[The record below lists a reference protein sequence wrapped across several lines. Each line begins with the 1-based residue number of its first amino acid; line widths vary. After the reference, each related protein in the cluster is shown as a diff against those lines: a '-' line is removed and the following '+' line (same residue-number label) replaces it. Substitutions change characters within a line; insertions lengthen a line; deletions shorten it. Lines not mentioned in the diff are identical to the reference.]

1 VLKKINET
9 LNIALYPFKDLQFFH
24 RDLIVEINSADGGR
38 DKKLKELSKQVRNS
52 LIHQYSIR
60 NADEIELMIKK
71 YYSFLYE
78 DRESI
83 LGKERDC
90 SIVVYKHYLETLSK
104 FSKSLISHRD
114 GKIVYK
120 HWKNHN
126 DDDFLGPYSELEKV
140 HVFYNLN
147 KVISI
152 DLLTSI
158 YFVDNDINDM
168 DQLENFYS
176 MINLADMQ
184 LDDVLVKGVSE
195 NHIHANASFNFNMS
209 WEVIMNER
217 LKDDNYKM
225 DFNGFVHKD
234 FEEEPMVYFK
244 MATILRILLA
254 SFIYEQQGCEENK
267 TFGKWI
273 QNKFQ
278 GEKIIEE
285 FFENI
290 AENRKLSRY
299 GKGYMND
306 VLDEFKKVLGLDC
319 GDRKDDLIFHIFP
332 EYAHIKTY
340 GENIFLLKSLKYMKN
355 MIHEN
360 SYNNNEDKLFCEY
373 FFHYI
378 RIKNE
383 TYQQLVQGDNIKGLT
398 FFQEYF
404 ERATS
409 SVKKVHRDKKEYY
422 KLMYRTLFQNE
433 YLKRVELRFSIQEN
447 EDSFRKNIKN
457 LLKAYLEVL
466 QEDYNINS
474 KKNVDFPRVGFVFH
488 LIKEAENSPIEKCW
502 YQYEE
507 EKEGTYRAISFKK
520 LQNKYMNQI
529 NILTKFRNE
538 IPYMSHFLLGIDA
551 ASLENNTPV
560 EVFAPVYEMARDSKY
575 DPISLK
581 DKNGRLIKNKSL
593 AFTFHAGEDFR
604 HLISGLRRIDE
615 VIEYCKFHSGDRIG
629 HATALGVNV
638 EHWASENPV
647 VLLPRGE
654 YLDNLLWMWGI
665 YTGIHNV
672 NPRINIILEQEIY
685 KISKEIFENN
695 TGISTPMLH
704 EVYQK
709 RFKEFTRKKD
719 YIEECED
726 KVDENKDKYPLFCVN
741 AKEHYRIIW
750 DADKLLHS
758 YNCTCY
764 KKKMEEPIYVKVRD
778 VDVEIMK
785 EIQNWI
791 MIQLANKGIIVEVN
805 PTSNAIIGE
814 IRNMFDN
821 HAFAIN
827 KIENK
832 ERSNVMFSIN
842 SDDPMVF
849 NTNIS
854 NEYAYLYYG
863 LLYRG
868 VCKEAA
874 LEWIEKRRVCGMETS
889 FINNKL
895 SNREYYEYLKGALG
909 ELGFDK

>member
-1 VLKKINET
+1 MLRKIDET
-9 LNIALYPFKDLQFFH
+9 LNIALYPFKNLNFFQ
-24 RDLIVEINSADGGR
+24 RDLIIDVNKAKNEKKIKIIN
-38 DKKLKELSKQVRNS
+38 ELYKQVRNS

-60 NADEIELMIKK
+60 NADEVELMIKK
-71 YYSFLYE
+71 YYDFLFE
-78 DRESI
+78 DEKSESEKYHSETAVYRHYFKI
-83 LGKERDC
+83 LSD
-90 SIVVYKHYLETLSK
+90 

-120 HWKNHN
+120 HWKNHI
-126 DDDFLGPYSELEKV
+126 DDKFLGPYSELEKV

-152 DLLTSI
+152 DILASI
-158 YFVDNDINDM
+158 YFVNNELNDM

-176 MINLADMQ
+176 MVNLADMQ
-184 LDDVLVKGVSE
+184 LDDVLVKGVAE

-209 WEVIMNER
+209 WEVIVNEK
-217 LKDDNYKM
+217 LKEEKYNM
-225 DFNGFVHKD
+225 LFNGFVNKD
-234 FEEEPMVYFK
+234 FEEEPIVYFK

-254 SFIYEQQGCEENK
+254 AFIYDFERIK
-267 TFGKWI
+267 KDITFGNWI

-278 GEKIIEE
+278 GEKILEE
-285 FFENI
+285 FFENL
-290 AENRKLSRY
+290 AENRKLSKY
-299 GKGYMND
+299 GKGYMDD
-306 VLDEFKKVLGLDC
+306 VLDSLKKVLGIDC
-319 GDRKDDLIFHIFP
+319 GDRKDDLIFHIFTQLD
-332 EYAHIKTY
+332 HIKTY
-340 GENIFLLKSLKYMKN
+340 GENIFLIKALKYMKN
-355 MIHEN
+355 RIID
-360 SYNNNEDKLFCEY
+360 NNYETKEDILFCEY
-373 FFHYI
+373 FFQYI

-404 ERATS
+404 KRSTS
-409 SVKKVHRDKKEYY
+409 TVKNVQRDEKEYY
-422 KLMYRTLFQNE
+422 KLMLRTLFQNE
-433 YLKRVELRFSIQEN
+433 YLKRVELRFSIPEN
-447 EDSFRKNIKN
+447 EDEFRRSLKN

-466 QEDYNINS
+466 EGDYYVNED
-474 KKNVDFPRVGFVFH
+474 KDKDFPRVGVVFH
-488 LIKEAENSPIEKCW
+488 LIKERDKEPIDKCW
-502 YQYEE
+502 YLFNE
-507 EKEGTYRAISFKK
+507 EKEGTHKKISFKG

-529 NILTKFRNE
+529 NLLTKLRNE
-538 IPYMSHFLLGIDA
+538 EPYLSHFLLGIDA

-560 EVFAPVYEMARDSKY
+560 QVFAPVYDMARDSKN

-638 EHWASENPV
+638 EHWASQNPV
-647 VLLPRGE
+647 VILPRGE

-665 YTGIHNV
+665 YTGIQNV

-685 KISKEIFENN
+685 KISKDIFKNN
-695 TGISTPMLH
+695 TGINAPMLQ
-704 EVYQK
+704 EVYQE
-709 RFKEFTRKKD
+709 RFKEFTLNENYRVSID
-719 YIEECED
+719 GREDED
-726 KVDENKDKYPLFCVN
+726 KYRYPLFCIN
-741 AKEHYRIIW
+741 AEDNQRIIW
-750 DADKLLHS
+750 DADKLLHA
-758 YNCTCY
+758 YNCRCY
-764 KKKMEEPIYVKVRD
+764 KKKMEEPIYVKVSD
-778 VDVEIMK
+778 IDVEIMK

-791 MIQLANKGIIVEVN
+791 MIQLANKGIVVEVN

-821 HAFAIN
+821 HAFVIN
-827 KIENK
+827 KVGQKEN
-832 ERSNVMFSIN
+832 SNVMFNIN

-909 ELGFDK
+909 ELGID